1 MQIDGIDGDAFENRS
16 QKLDVLPI
24 RWYRVLEL
32 EFSLGKEITFTF
44 GGVFLYTT

>member
-1 MQIDGIDGDAFENRS
+1 MQIDGIEGGIVFENRS

-32 EFSLGKEITFTF
+32 VFFLGEGIDN
-44 GGVFLYTT
+44 